1 MPPTYTKFKRKLQCI
16 NRIVITKHWSVANH
30 KLTVHCVPSTYFC
43 FRFFFLHRNEE
54 KNGILSLEVC
64 FVFVFEHLS
73 SFPLVFLLKFD
84 INSSNLYFWLHYER
98 YYHVDLNVFI
108 FPGNGSH
115 S

>member
-1 MPPTYTKFKRKLQCI
+1 MYQSHCNYQALVRSQPQTYRSLCAIHIFL
-16 NRIVITKHWSVANH
+16 
-30 KLTVHCVPSTYFC
+30 LP
-43 FRFFFLHRNEE
+43 FFFYIGMKK